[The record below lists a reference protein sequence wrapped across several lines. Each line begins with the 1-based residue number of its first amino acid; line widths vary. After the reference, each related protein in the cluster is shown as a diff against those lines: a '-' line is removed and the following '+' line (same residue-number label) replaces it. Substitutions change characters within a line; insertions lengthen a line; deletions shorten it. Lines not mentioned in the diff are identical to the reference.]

1 MIKLENVTKVYS
13 GQSEPAVDEL
23 SLEVP
28 DGEICILVGPSGC
41 GKTTTMKMVNRLVE
55 PTGGQI
61 YVGGE
66 NILDMDPIKLRRSI
80 GYVIQEIGLFPHMTI
95 AENIGTVPR
104 LLDWSKDRIAER
116 VDELLSLVGMDPDQF
131 RDRYPHELSG
141 GQRQRIGVTRGLAAD
156 PPHMLMDEP
165 FGAIDPITRE
175 RLQNEFLR
183 LQREIKKT
191 IIFVTHDIDEAIKM
205 GDQIAILRQGGILQ
219 QYGPPEEILA
229 NPANQ
234 FVEDFV
240 GTDRTLKQLNLV
252 RVEKVMDTEPHT
264 IKTNQSIG
272 EARES
277 MEKEKI
283 NNLLVVDDEDRLQ
296 GYVMRHHLR
305 DRDGQV
311 ADVMHPMLATV
322 DPDTSVKNALSEM
335 LAYDLGYVCVVD
347 NEDRLLGLVS
357 VDTMQQTASSAENES
372 EESKEA

>member
-1 MIKLENVTKVYS
+1 MIKLENVTKIYS

-55 PTGGQI
+55 PSGGQI
-61 YVGGE
+61 FVGGQ
-66 NILDMDPIKLRRSI
+66 NILDVSPIELRRSI

-95 AENIGTVPR
+95 ADNISTVPR
-104 LLDWSKDRIAER
+104 LLDWSKERMRER
-116 VDELLSLVGMDPDQF
+116 VTELLSLVGMDPDQF

-141 GQRQRIGVTRGLAAD
+141 GQRQRIGVIRGLAAD

-183 LQREIKKT
+183 LQREIRKT

-205 GDQIAILRQGGILQ
+205 GDKIAILRQGGKLQ

-240 GTDRTLKQLNLV
+240 GADRTLKQLNLV
-252 RVEKVMDTEPHT
+252 SVEKVMDREPHLVKSDQT
-264 IKTNQSIG
+264 VA
-272 EARES
+272 EARQK
-277 MEKEKI
+277 METEEI
-283 NNLLVVDDEDRLQ
+283 NNLLVIDEEKRLK
-296 GYVMRHHLR
+296 GYVMHHQLR
-305 DRDGQV
+305 DQDGQV
-311 ADVMHPMLATV
+311 AEVMHPILATV
-322 DPDTSVKNALSEM
+322 EPDTSLKNALSEM
-335 LAYDLGYVCVVD
+335 LAYDLGYVCVID
-347 NEDRLLGLVS
+347 DDERLLGVVS
-357 VDTMQQTASSAENES
+357 LDSMQQMADSP
-372 EESKEA
+372 EEEEG